1 MKPPTKCGRVH
12 FEHRHRKWLVITVRP
27 TTSVRKS
34 PRKNLPPRNTPDSF
48 CRRFTRQNHR
58 YAAWAIFF
66 FYGHLSGRR
75 PLHLAGARPLCRLKA
90 PLGLSLLRNRGILLS
105 EETKNPN
112 PSPIEK
118 RFGFSLFGA
127 MEGTRTPGL
136 LIRSQSL
143 YPAEL
148 PTHTFRSEHDVF
160 YHEGRGLSTAF
171 LKYFYIFQ
179 KRTSFL

>member
-1 MKPPTKCGRVH
+1 MVGYHRETHHFREEKSTKELTAPQHTR
-12 FEHRHRKWLVITVRP
+12 FILPLTSPDKIHR
-27 TTSVRKS
+27 
-34 PRKNLPPRNTPDSF
+34 
-48 CRRFTRQNHR
+48 C
-58 YAAWAIFF
+58 AAWAIFF

-75 PLHLAGARPLCRLKA
+75 PLHLANARPFGRSKA

-136 LIRSQSL
+136 LIRSARRAIPS
-143 YPAEL
+143 
-148 PTHTFRSEHDVF
+148 
-160 YHEGRGLSTAF
+160 
-171 LKYFYIFQ
+171 IFGSYVS
-179 KRTSFL
+179 TSFPSDTSQVLNFEFLHPLSDFATICTLCTF

>member
-1 MKPPTKCGRVH
+1 MVGYHRETHHFREEKSTKELTFPQHTR
-12 FEHRHRKWLVITVRP
+12 FILPLTSPDKIHR
-27 TTSVRKS
+27 
-34 PRKNLPPRNTPDSF
+34 
-48 CRRFTRQNHR
+48 C
-58 YAAWAIFF
+58 AAWAVFF

-75 PLHLAGARPLCRLKA
+75 PLHLANARPFGRSKA
-90 PLGLSLLRNRGILLS
+90 PLGLSLLRNRGILFS

>member
-1 MKPPTKCGRVH
+1 MVGYHRETHHFREEKSTKELTVPQHTR
-12 FEHRHRKWLVITVRP
+12 FILPLTSPDKIHR
-27 TTSVRKS
+27 
-34 PRKNLPPRNTPDSF
+34 
-48 CRRFTRQNHR
+48 C
-58 YAAWAIFF
+58 AAWAVFF

-75 PLHLAGARPLCRLKA
+75 PLHLANARPFGRSKA
-90 PLGLSLLRNRGILLS
+90 PLGLLLLHKRGILLS

>member
-1 MKPPTKCGRVH
+1 MVGYHRETHHFREEKSTKELTVPQHTR
-12 FEHRHRKWLVITVRP
+12 FILPLTSPDKIHR
-27 TTSVRKS
+27 
-34 PRKNLPPRNTPDSF
+34 
-48 CRRFTRQNHR
+48 C
-58 YAAWAIFF
+58 AALAVFF

-75 PLHLAGARPLCRLKA
+75 PLHLANARPFGRSKA
-90 PLGLSLLRNRGILLS
+90 PLGLLLLRKRGILLS

>member
-1 MKPPTKCGRVH
+1 MVGYHRETHHFREEKSTKELTFPQHTR
-12 FEHRHRKWLVITVRP
+12 FILPLTSPDKIHR
-27 TTSVRKS
+27 
-34 PRKNLPPRNTPDSF
+34 
-48 CRRFTRQNHR
+48 C
-58 YAAWAIFF
+58 AAWAVFF

-75 PLHLAGARPLCRLKA
+75 PLHLANARPFGRSKA

-118 RFGFSLFGA
+118 RFGFSWFGA